1 MFQACFS
8 ETSSAINALLL
19 QCDTNAGFVYVTSSF
34 SRAFRE
40 RSGVQG
46 ISYKRSWC
54 EGVGII
60 VLCVEPPLSAAQ
72 TRVVSSTPANRKTC
86 HQTLSLLVFLR
97 VEPGALRKRLPG
109 GLRTVVEEAHFVI
122 EAALK
127 LIISRRIPLHCSLP
141 LLDRTIE

>member
-1 MFQACFS
+1 MLY
-8 ETSSAINALLL
+8 AL
-19 QCDTNAGFVYVTSSF
+19 CDTNARFIYVTSSF

-40 RSGVQG
+40 RAGVQG
-46 ISYKRSWC
+46 RSYKRSWC
-54 EGVGII
+54 EGVRII
-60 VLCVEPPLSAAQ
+60 VLCVEPPVSAAQ
-72 TRVVSSTPANRKTC
+72 TRVVSSTPANRKAC
-86 HQTLSLLVFLR
+86 HQTLSLVFLL
-97 VEPGALRKRLPG
+97 VEQGALRKRLPC